1 MRFVFLF
8 FLMSC
13 GAAKKEVIA
22 EPLGKMVPS
31 QEWTTALDLVSIDG
45 EPFDSSVLGGQVVLV
60 VNVASKCGFTK
71 QYDGLQEL
79 WTEYRD
85 QGLVVLGVPCNQ
97 FAGQEPGEP
106 EEIVSFCRMNFGVDF
121 PLLEKQNVRGKDKS
135 PLYTHLVDSEEVGGA
150 EVAWNFEKFLV
161 SPDGTVL
168 GRYRSKV
175 TPEDPNLI
183 ADIEAALRNIQR

>member
-1 MRFVFLF
+1 MDLNIANV
-8 FLMSC
+8 
-13 GAAKKEVIA
+13 AVKKSDDSVIS
-22 EPLGKMVPS
+22 LGDYRGK
-31 QEWTTALDLVSIDG
+31 
-45 EPFDSSVLGGQVVLV
+45 VLLV